1 MTLLEQITADYKEA
15 MKTKNKEKKIILNY
29 LLAQIK
35 NKKIETQQ
43 DPTDADIISIIKKE
57 VKAVTETISF
67 LEKAEKNEEKEQE
80 LFKKSVLESYLPQMM
95 NEEETENFLKTMIQ
109 ELEITDLK
117 SQRGM
122 IMKKIKEEGITTVD
136 GAMLNNCINKKLS
149 Q

>member
-15 MKTKNKEKKIILNY
+15 MKAKEEEKKIILNY

-95 NEEETENFLKTMIQ
+95 NEEETENFLETMIK

>member
-1 MTLLEQITADYKEA
+1 MTLLEQITVDYKEA
-15 MKTKNKEKKIILNY
+15 MKAKEEEKKIILNY

-95 NEEETENFLKTMIQ
+95 NEEETENFLETMIQ

-136 GAMLNNCINKKLS
+136 GAILNNCINKKLS

>member
-15 MKTKNKEKKIILNY
+15 MKAKEEEKKIILNY

-80 LFKKSVLESYLPQMM
+80 FFKKTVLESYLPQMM
-95 NEEETENFLKTMIQ
+95 NEEETENFLETMIQ

-122 IMKKIKEEGITTVD
+122 IMKKIKEEEITTVD
-136 GAMLNNCINKKLS
+136 GAILNNCINKKLS

>member
-15 MKTKNKEKKIILNY
+15 MKAKEEEKKIILNY

-57 VKAVTETISF
+57 VKALTETISF

-95 NEEETENFLKTMIQ
+95 NEEETENFLETMIQ

-136 GAMLNNCINKKLS
+136 GAILNNCINKKLS

>member
-15 MKTKNKEKKIILNY
+15 MKAKEEEKKIILNY

-43 DPTDADIISIIKKE
+43 DLTDADIISIIKKE

-95 NEEETENFLKTMIQ
+95 NEEETEKFLETMIK

>member
-1 MTLLEQITADYKEA
+1 MTLLEQITTDYKEA
-15 MKTKNKEKKIILNY
+15 MKAKEEEKKIILNY

-57 VKAVTETISF
+57 VKAVTETLSF
-67 LEKAEKNEEKEQE
+67 LEKVEKNEEKEQG

-95 NEEETENFLKTMIQ
+95 NEEETENFLETMIKK
-109 ELEITDLK
+109 LEITDLK

-136 GAMLNNCINKKLS
+136 GAILNNCINKRLS

>member
-15 MKTKNKEKKIILNY
+15 MKAKEEEKKIILNY

-43 DPTDADIISIIKKE
+43 DPTDADIMSIIKKE

-95 NEEETENFLKTMIQ
+95 NEEETENFLETMIQ

-136 GAMLNNCINKKLS
+136 GVILNNCINKKLS

>member
-15 MKTKNKEKKIILNY
+15 MKAKEEEKKIILNY

-43 DPTDADIISIIKKE
+43 DPTDADIMSIIKKE

-95 NEEETENFLKTMIQ
+95 NEEETENFLETMIQ

-136 GAMLNNCINKKLS
+136 GAILNNCINKKLS

>member
-15 MKTKNKEKKIILNY
+15 MKAKEEEKKIILNY

-80 LFKKSVLESYLPQMM
+80 LFKKSLLESYLPQMM
-95 NEEETENFLKTMIQ
+95 NEEETEKFLETMIK

-122 IMKKIKEEGITTVD
+122 IMKKIKEEGITNVD
-136 GAMLNNCINKKLS
+136 GAILNNCINQKFK
-149 Q
+149 

>member
-1 MTLLEQITADYKEA
+1 MTLLEQITTDYKEA
-15 MKTKNKEKKIILNY
+15 MKAKEEEKKIILNY

-67 LEKAEKNEEKEQE
+67 LEKVEKNEENEQE

-95 NEEETENFLKTMIQ
+95 NEEETENFLETMIKK
-109 ELEITDLK
+109 LEITDLK

-136 GAMLNNCINKKLS
+136 GAILNNCINKRLS

>member
-15 MKTKNKEKKIILNY
+15 MKAKEEEKKIILNY

-80 LFKKSVLESYLPQMM
+80 LFKKTVLESYLPQMM
-95 NEEETENFLKTMIQ
+95 NEEETEKFLETMIK

-136 GAMLNNCINKKLS
+136 GAILNNCINKKLS

>member
-1 MTLLEQITADYKEA
+1 MTLLEQITVDYKEA
-15 MKTKNKEKKIILNY
+15 MKAKEEEKKTILNY

-95 NEEETENFLKTMIQ
+95 NEEETEKFLETMIKK
-109 ELEITDLK
+109 LEITDLK

-136 GAMLNNCINKKLS
+136 GAILNNCINKKLS